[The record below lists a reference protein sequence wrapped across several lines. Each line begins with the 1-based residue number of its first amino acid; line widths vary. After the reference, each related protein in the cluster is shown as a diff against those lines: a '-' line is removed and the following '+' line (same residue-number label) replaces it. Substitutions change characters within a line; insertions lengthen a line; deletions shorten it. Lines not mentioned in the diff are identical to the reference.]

1 MKRTAKYVGLSLAI
15 ATMFATAA
23 CGNGNNGNNASES
36 QSSST
41 TATASP
47 EASSAAS
54 ESASAETI
62 DPFGKYDP
70 PIEVAVVRNTD
81 STVKFKEGESFDKN
95 AWNSAYADRL
105 GIQIVNKW
113 VVQSDQYDQKMNAS
127 IAAGDLPDVFR
138 VNAVQFKQLADA
150 GQLEDLTEVYEKY
163 ASPLG
168 RESIELGQVAKAA
181 STIGGKLLAIPQG
194 QDYFGGAPLLW
205 VRTDWLAKLGLPEPK
220 TMQDV
225 FAISEAFTNQDPD
238 GNGKADTLGLALS
251 KELFG
256 GYPDVTGFMN
266 GFHAY
271 PKIWVKDA
279 SGKLVYGSI
288 QPEVKAALAKLQEMF
303 KAGQIDKEFGVKD
316 SNKASELEVNGKL
329 GMHFGAMWNPLFP
342 LQGNKDKEP
351 QADWKPFPIPS
362 IDGTVA
368 KAQSSLDYNQ
378 FWVVRKGY
386 EHPEA
391 IIKLFNLIVD
401 TFNPKGKSQNP
412 EVYHSKDG
420 IEFHKYA
427 LLANTGTGEGLI
439 GVQRNIKAAFES
451 GDASKLTGEEKGYYD
466 KIVAH
471 QGGDNSGWGT
481 DRVFGNE
488 SSWSVISKYYDQNKQ
503 LIVNEFISAPTATM
517 GDRKATLEKLELETF
532 TKIILGSPIDEF
544 DAFVADWKKLGGD
557 DITTEVNEWYA
568 TK

>member
-1 MKRTAKYVGLSLAI
+1 MKRTAKYFGMSLAVLTI
-15 ATMFATAA
+15 FMTAA
-23 CGNGNNGNNASES
+23 CGNESKGGNAQES
-36 QSSST
+36 GSPA
-41 TATASP
+41 ATASSQ
-47 EASSAAS
+47 ASTAAP
-54 ESASAETI
+54 ESASTETV

-70 PIEVAVVRNTD
+70 PIKVSVTRNTD
-81 STVKFKEGESFDKN
+81 STYKFKEGESFDKN
-95 AWNSAYADRL
+95 AWNTAYAERL
-105 GIQIVNKW
+105 GIQIANKW
-113 VVQSDQYDQKMNAS
+113 IVQSDQYDQKMNAS

-163 ASPLG
+163 ASPMG
-168 RESIELGQVAKAA
+168 RELIENGQVAKAA
-181 STIGGKLLAIPQG
+181 STVGGKLLAIPQS

-205 VRTDWLAKLGLPEPK
+205 VRTDWLVKLGLPEPS

-225 FAISEAFTNQDPD
+225 FTIAEAFTKQDPD

-251 KELFG
+251 KELFS

-271 PKIWVKDA
+271 PKIWIKDA

-303 KAGQIDKEFGVKD
+303 NAGQIDKEFGVKD
-316 SNKASELEVNGKL
+316 GSKASELEINGKL
-329 GMHFGAMWNPLFP
+329 GMHFGAMWNPLWP

-351 QADWKPFPIPS
+351 QADWKAYPIPS
-362 IDGTVA
+362 IDGNTA
-368 KAQSSLDYNQ
+368 NAQSSLDYNQ

-391 IIKLFNLIVD
+391 VIKLYNLTVD
-401 TFNPKGKSQNP
+401 IFGGDSQNP
-412 EVYHSKDG
+412 EIYHSKDG

-427 LLANTGTGEGLI
+427 LLTNTGTGEGLI
-439 GVQRNIKAAFES
+439 GAQKHIKAAFES
-451 GDASKLTGEEKGYYD
+451 GDASKLTAEEKGYYD

-481 DRVFGNE
+481 DRVFGSE
-488 SSWSVISKYYDQNKQ
+488 SAYSVIGQYYDQNRQ
-503 LIVNEFISAPTATM
+503 LKVNEFIGAPTPTM
-517 GDRKATLEKLELETF
+517 GDRRATLEKLELETF
-532 TKIILGSPIDEF
+532 TKIILGASLDDF
-544 DAFVADWKKLGGD
+544 DTFVADWKKLGGD
-557 DITTEVNEWYA
+557 QITAEVNEWYA